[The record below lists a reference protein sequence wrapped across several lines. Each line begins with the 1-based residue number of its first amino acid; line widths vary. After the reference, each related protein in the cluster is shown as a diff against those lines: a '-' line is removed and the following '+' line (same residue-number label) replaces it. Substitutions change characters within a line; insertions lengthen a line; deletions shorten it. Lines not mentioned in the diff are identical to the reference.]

1 MPSALPRVTIRA
13 DPATFARLD
22 AAAARAGFA
31 SRAAFMLHAAL
42 HHEAARADARA
53 EARTRALAAVAQ
65 ALHAL
70 HLDARAGRPDL
81 SEPLL
86 GDLTRR
92 ARRALGTVG
101 AGARAR
107 TGRR

>member
-1 MPSALPRVTIRA
+1 MPSALPRVTVRA
-13 DPATFARLD
+13 DPATFARID

-31 SRAAFMLHAAL
+31 SRAAFLLHAAL

-53 EARTRALAAVAQ
+53 EARTRALTTVAQ

-70 HLDARAGRPDL
+70 HLDARAGRPAL
-81 SEPLL
+81 SEPLIA
-86 GDLTRR
+86 DLICRV
-92 ARRALGTVG
+92 RRALG
-101 AGARAR
+101 AGAR